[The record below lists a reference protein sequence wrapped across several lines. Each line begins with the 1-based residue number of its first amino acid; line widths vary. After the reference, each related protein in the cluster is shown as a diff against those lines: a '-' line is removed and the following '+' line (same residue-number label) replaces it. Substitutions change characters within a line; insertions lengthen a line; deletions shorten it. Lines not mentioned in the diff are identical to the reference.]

1 MVIEVVGA
9 RQWVER
15 AESMRAEGWVML
27 DLAGLDR
34 LGLDDAGDRDHRFE
48 IVCQFVRRDPKQRTS
63 LHVKAEGDPPTI
75 PTVTHVWSIA
85 PFAER
90 EAFDMYGI
98 HFEGHEGLSRILM
111 PDEWSGHPLRRDYGV
126 GKIAIDFKPQP
137 FLQTDTPGQ
146 STHGLA
152 SDVELD
158 ALGQIKPASDE
169 ARRE

>member
-1 MVIEVVGA
+1 
-9 RQWVER
+9 
-15 AESMRAEGWVML
+15 MRSEGWTLL
-27 DLAGLDR
+27 DLAGVDR
-34 LGLDDAGDRDHRFE
+34 LGLDDAADRDHRFE
-48 IVCQFVRRDPKQRTS
+48 IVCQLMRRETKERTR
-63 LHVKAEGDPPTI
+63 LHVAAEGDPPTI
-75 PTVTHVWSIA
+75 PTITHLWGLA
-85 PFAER
+85 AFAER

-111 PDEWSGHPLRRDYGV
+111 PDEWNGHPLRKDYGV
-126 GKIAIDFKPQP
+126 GKITIDFKPQP

-158 ALGQIKPASDE
+158 ALGQIKPADDE